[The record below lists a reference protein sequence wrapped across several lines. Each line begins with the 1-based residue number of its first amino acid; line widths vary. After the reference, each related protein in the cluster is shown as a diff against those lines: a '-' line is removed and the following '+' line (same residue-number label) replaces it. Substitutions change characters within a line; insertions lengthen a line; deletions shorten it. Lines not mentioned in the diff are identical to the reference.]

1 MLSLISTPIGNL
13 DDISLR
19 AIDVIRSSDYI
30 YAEDTRSFKKL
41 LESIKFKKSCR
52 SFHEHNEDRVLKE
65 IISHVTN
72 KKSVVLACEA
82 GTPCISD
89 PGFKLIRK
97 FVDLKLEYTLI
108 PGPSSVT
115 NALVL
120 SGLPTDQFSFYGFV
134 PRKQNAQNKSFEK
147 VATEIKTSI
156 FFESIKRLRAT
167 IENLTN
173 YLEKNRKISV
183 CREMTKLHEQVVTDT
198 CFNVLKEIDNGNLTL
213 KGEVVLVIEGA
224 KKIKHNLSIDKKI
237 KDEFLSKM
245 SVSDAA
251 KLISLLTKQN
261 KRDIYKILNKS

>member
-1 MLSLISTPIGNL
+1 MLNLISTPIGNL

-19 AIDVIRSSDYI
+19 AIDVIRSSDYV

-41 LESIKFKKSCR
+41 LESIKLKKSCR
-52 SFHEHNEDRVLKE
+52 SFHEHNEDRVLDE
-65 IISHVTN
+65 IINHVIN

-97 FVDLKLEYTLI
+97 FVELELEYTLI

-134 PRKQNAQNKSFEK
+134 PRKQNVQVKFFEK
-147 VATEIKTSI
+147 VATDSKTGI

-167 IENLTN
+167 IENLSN
-173 YLEKNRKISV
+173 YIENNRKISI
-183 CREMTKLHEQVVTDT
+183 CREMTKLHEQVVTNT
-198 CFNVLKEIDNGNLTL
+198 CLNVLKEIDNGNLPL
-213 KGEVVLVIEGA
+213 KGEVVIVIEGA
-224 KKIKHNLSIDKKI
+224 KKIKNDLNIDKKI

-245 SVSDAA
+245 SISDAA
-251 KLISLLTKQN
+251 KLISLLTRQN

>member
-1 MLSLISTPIGNL
+1 MLNLISTPIGNL

-30 YAEDTRSFKKL
+30 YAEDTRSFKKI
-41 LESIKFKKSCR
+41 LESIKLKKSCR
-52 SFHEHNEDRVLKE
+52 SFHEHNEDRVSNE
-65 IISHVTN
+65 IINHVTN
-72 KKSVVLACEA
+72 NKNVVLASEA

-97 FVDLKLEYTLI
+97 FVKLNLEYTLV

-134 PRKQNAQNKSFEK
+134 PRKKNAQNKSFENL
-147 VATEIKTSI
+147 ATDSKTSI

-167 IENLTN
+167 IQNLSNYIEN
-173 YLEKNRKISV
+173 NRKISV

-198 CFNVLKEIDNGNLTL
+198 CFNVLKEIDDGNIPL
-213 KGEVVLVIEGA
+213 KGEVVIVIEGA
-224 KKIKHNLSIDKKI
+224 KKTDSYLSIDKKI

-245 SVSDAA
+245 STSDAA
-251 KLISLLTKQN
+251 KLISLITKEN

>member
-1 MLSLISTPIGNL
+1 MLILISTPIGNL

-30 YAEDTRSFKKL
+30 YAEDTRSFKKI
-41 LESIKFKKSCR
+41 LEAIKFNKTCR
-52 SFHEHNEDRVLKE
+52 SFHEHNEDRVLNE
-65 IISHVTN
+65 IINHVTN
-72 KKSVVLACEA
+72 NKSVVLACEA

-97 FVDLKLEYTLI
+97 FVELKLEYTLI

-120 SGLPTDQFSFYGFV
+120 SGLPTDQFAFYGFAS
-134 PRKQNAQNKSFEK
+134 RKQNVQNKFFEK
-147 VATEIKTSI
+147 IATDTKTGI
-156 FFESIKRLRAT
+156 FFESVKRLRAT
-167 IENLTN
+167 IDNLSN
-173 YLEKNRKISV
+173 YIESDRKISV

-198 CFNVLKEIDNGNLTL
+198 CSNVLKEIDNGHLPL
-213 KGEVVLVIEGA
+213 KGEVVLVIEGT
-224 KKIKHNLSIDKKI
+224 KKIKNDLIIDKKI

-245 SVSDAA
+245 SASDAA
-251 KLISLLTKQN
+251 KLISLITKQN